1 MRAPASMI
9 FNALLAEVSHTGPPV
24 DLSAMTR
31 ADHPKPTATSPKSST
46 QPTATA
52 KTADSTPVAVPA
64 RKTYEE
70 YVEECKRKIAAA
82 PRNYGG
88 ASGPSAFLNPSTTS
102 MPAKYARPKPKTSK
116 QVRDAMAAAQA
127 KEDKEEA
134 DDLSD
139 AIEFELFGT
148 GNKKHSYE
156 EVEITA
162 DTDLTK
168 IGVFLGREE
177 KKPKANNPAPQNM
190 KLNTAAGGE
199 VPRAKLPAPRKKV
212 RLGASEVRFSDEEQ
226 GHAVKATTKKSKKT
240 AASKVGKKSGK

>member
-9 FNALLAEVSHTGPPV
+9 FNALLAEVSQTGPPV
-24 DLSAMTR
+24 DLCAMTR
-31 ADHPKPTATSPKSST
+31 ADHPKPTATSPKAST

-52 KTADSTPVAVPA
+52 KTADTAPVAVPV

-70 YVEECKRKIAAA
+70 YVEECNRKIAAT

-88 ASGPSAFLNPSTTS
+88 ASGPSAFDNSSTTS
-102 MPAKYARPKPKTSK
+102 MPAKYSRPKPKTSK
-116 QVRDAMAAAQA
+116 QVRGAMAAAQA
-127 KEDKEEA
+127 KEDKEGV

-148 GNKKHSYE
+148 GNKKRSYE

-168 IGVFLGREE
+168 IGVFHGREE
-177 KKPKANNPAPQNM
+177 KKPKPKNSTPQKM
-190 KLNTAAGGE
+190 KLNTAADGK
-199 VPRAKLPAPRKKV
+199 VARAELPAPRKKV
-212 RLGASEVRFSDEEQ
+212 KLGASDVRFSDEEQ
-226 GHAVKATTKKSKKT
+226 GHAVKATTKKGKNT

>member
-1 MRAPASMI
+1 MI

-31 ADHPKPTATSPKSST
+31 ADHPKPTATSPKAST
-46 QPTATA
+46 QPTANT
-52 KTADSTPVAVPA
+52 KTADTAPVAVPA

-70 YVEECKRKIAAA
+70 YVEECNRKIAAA

-148 GNKKHSYE
+148 GNKKRSYE

-177 KKPKANNPAPQNM
+177 KKTKAKNSAPQNI

-226 GHAVKATTKKSKKT
+226 GHAVKATTKKGKKT